1 MPVLLPCDRARLVQ
15 TCRRL
20 DVDIFVAQNP
30 TQRLVDLGQ
39 EADVLTTDHFDE
51 ILVLMNIL
59 DLKIYENMLE

>member
-1 MPVLLPCDRARLVQ
+1 MQ